1 MTVVGLLG
9 HIFHALVK
17 APYVRLRRAFNR
29 LMFDRRYGV
38 RTEARVSARELG
50 LPSPDLV
57 DYSPYGWIA
66 LRRILPRSEVSPD
79 DVFVDVGSGMGRVVL
94 QAALHY
100 PFRRVLG
107 IEISSQ
113 LHEISV
119 TNLASNKARLR
130 CPQVE
135 LMHANALALE
145 LPDDVTVVFLYNP
158 FTGATFQAFLDRL
171 LRSID
176 RNPRVVRVIYANPKE
191 EARLLATGRVNH
203 VRSLRGWRPTPA
215 WSISNSTRMY
225 AVRPA
230 AVTPAERPEGRPRH
244 SGPRQAIAGRV
255 ADRPARRSRS
265 DAGRRSS
272 AGPAAR
278 AAPPAGGPPGR

>member
-1 MTVVGLLG
+1 VTVVGLLG
-9 HIFHALVK
+9 HTFHALVK
-17 APYVRLRRAFNR
+17 PPYVRLRRAFNR

-38 RTEARVSARELG
+38 RTEARVSARELA

-57 DYSPYGWIA
+57 DYSPYAWLG
-66 LRRILPRSEVSPD
+66 LRRILPRSEVTPD

-100 PFRRVLG
+100 PFRRILG

-135 LMHANALALE
+135 LIHANALELE

-191 EARLLATGRVNH
+191 EQRLLATGRVSQL
-203 VRSLRGWRPTPA
+203 RSLRGWRPTSA

-230 AVTPAERPEGRPRH
+230 AVSPAGRPEGRPRH
-244 SGPRQAIAGRV
+244 SEPRRAIAGPV
-255 ADRPARRSRS
+255 VE
-265 DAGRRSS
+265 
-272 AGPAAR
+272 
-278 AAPPAGGPPGR
+278 